1 MTMPAIVI
9 VGAGINGLVAANY
22 LQRSGCDVTMIERAH
37 RVGGACVSEIA
48 NVGGEDQCYALGA
61 SVFGHMQRFIYEDTG
76 LASRLQVYIS
86 KHPEL
91 VHFLGDEEPTW
102 ISRNPAEM
110 ARELADKWGENGDV
124 EGFRADEAR
133 VIHFLQDG
141 FVNALPPSISDA
153 KHVLGDTLTHIWIS
167 GTARSL
173 LDHYFT
179 SERMKIFTAM
189 KVTESGPVSLDDPYT
204 AFTLPRLNSGSIFDG
219 DYRFVKSGIWRVT
232 EELGAI
238 NDELEVTTHL
248 SSKVLEVDTVHGNLT
263 YERNGSEHRKDFD
276 FLIFGTDPLT
286 ACRLVGN
293 EDQVAQ
299 TQAQRFRGTSGK
311 LNLMF
316 KDQVRWKHN
325 SKDAGSDAAFRY
337 FFSVNDLAEFEK
349 ATLDVLDDA
358 VAYAPYGFGPPRHQ
372 VLRSDILHK
381 CKSDP
386 LANPTC
392 PPLSPFGTRRGKTPI
407 NFWRRKQ

>member
-1 MTMPAIVI
+1 
-9 VGAGINGLVAANY
+9 
-22 LQRSGCDVTMIERAH
+22 
-37 RVGGACVSEIA
+37 
-48 NVGGEDQCYALGA
+48 
-61 SVFGHMQRFIYEDTG
+61 
-76 LASRLQVYIS
+76 
-86 KHPEL
+86 
-91 VHFLGDEEPTW
+91 
-102 ISRNPAEM
+102 
-110 ARELADKWGENGDV
+110 
-124 EGFRADEAR
+124 
-133 VIHFLQDG
+133 
-141 FVNALPPSISDA
+141 
-153 KHVLGDTLTHIWIS
+153 
-167 GTARSL
+167 
-173 LDHYFT
+173 
-179 SERMKIFTAM
+179 MKVFTAM

-219 DYRFVKSGIWRVT
+219 DYGFVKSGIWRVT

-325 SKDAGSDAAFRY
+325 SKDAGSDAAFRL
-337 FFSVNDLAEFEK
+337 S
-349 ATLDVLDDA
+349 
-358 VAYAPYGFGPPRHQ
+358 
-372 VLRSDILHK
+372 VLRINPK
-381 CKSDP
+381 CQVASNARYLRGFLPYITVVKAADP
-386 LANPTC
+386 GQA
-392 PPLSPFGTRRGKTPI
+392 SYFRVR
-407 NFWRRKQ
+407 